1 MSDGGVEEARSGGR
15 PVPEGAPGDVAPVA
29 GRERLNS
36 RQHVG
41 QRHSSTRDPS
51 GRL

>member
-1 MSDGGVEEARSGGR
+1 MSDGGVDEARSGGR
-15 PVPEGAPGDVAPVA
+15 PDPEEAPGAPAAVA

-36 RQHVG
+36 RQQVG